1 MEDKTNNKYEESII
15 LNSSNDIKNNENS
28 LINSSTSKEQKNSL
42 ISSEYPEEI
51 NNKNSENNKEEIKI
65 YSINVST
72 KYIKQNSIQEFKKK
86 EMSCK
91 PAKDKEDFFFFI
103 KNFLQKNGL
112 NALIISISI

>member
-91 PAKDKEDFFFFI
+91 PEKDKENLFF
-103 KNFLQKNGL
+103 QKK
-112 NALIISISI
+112 IFCRRMV